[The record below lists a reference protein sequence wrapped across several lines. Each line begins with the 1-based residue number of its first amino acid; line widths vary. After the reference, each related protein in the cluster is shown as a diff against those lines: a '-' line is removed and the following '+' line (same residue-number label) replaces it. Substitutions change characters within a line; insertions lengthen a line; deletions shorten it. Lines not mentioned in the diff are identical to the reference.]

1 MENLQNLQR
10 LNGTELGGDRSREL
24 AMLKCELSQVGECSE
39 LGGKGPCEPGVEV
52 QHENPQTLESSVFSG
67 NGSSEQIGV
76 DVTACSGVK
85 GGNW

>member
-52 QHENPQTLESSVFSG
+52 QHENPQTLEFPIFCG
-67 NGSSEQIGV
+67 NGSSQ
-76 DVTACSGVK
+76 
-85 GGNW
+85 